1 MKSGEAIVEVMKACR
16 DVALSQQ
23 AIQAAT
29 GVSRSSVQ
37 RMVDLLCDQ
46 GVLEKR
52 IAEDDRALFVYAVS
66 KNWGGNA

>member
-16 DVALSQQ
+16 DTALSQQ
-23 AIQAAT
+23 SIQAAT

-37 RMVDLLCDQ
+37 RMVELLCDQ

-66 KNWGGNA
+66 KNWGGHV

>member
-16 DVALSQQ
+16 DAALSQQ
-23 AIQAAT
+23 AIQSAT

-37 RMVDLLCDQ
+37 RMVELLCDQ